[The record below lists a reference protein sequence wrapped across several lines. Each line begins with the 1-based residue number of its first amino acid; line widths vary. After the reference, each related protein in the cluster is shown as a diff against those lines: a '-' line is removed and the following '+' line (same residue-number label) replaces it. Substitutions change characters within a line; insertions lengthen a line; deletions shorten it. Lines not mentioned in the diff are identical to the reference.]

1 MFPRHHSMLAPSSLQ
16 CSYEVIVLGNSRTV
30 TEEVIKPVFLNLKTK
45 LQCELYFGVLKA
57 LIPNFKQY
65 HGSTLCHGS

>member
-1 MFPRHHSMLAPSSLQ
+1 MLAPSSLQ

-30 TEEVIKPVFLNLKTK
+30 TEQGIKSVFSNLKTK
-45 LQCELYFGVLKA
+45 LQCQLYFGILKA
-57 LIPNFKQY
+57 LIPDFKQY